1 VDATITRIS
10 DAVAS
15 ERGAVAHPADTARTG
30 LLLEITRFDS
40 FAAQPTAMAQYSTAC
55 FGGAAA

>member
-1 VDATITRIS
+1 MDATLTHIG

-15 ERGAVAHPADTARTG
+15 EHTAAARPADPTRNG
-30 LLLEITRFDS
+30 VVVEITRFDS
-40 FAAQPTAMAQYSTAC
+40 FAAQPTAMVMICTGS